1 MYFMEALQ
9 SNAIGLYNNNNNNN
23 NKKKKKKKKSYN
35 IRQQKL

>member
-23 NKKKKKKKKSYN
+23 NNKKKKKKKSYN